1 MAVAHSAVDRRGAS
15 GGGGDGEGGGV
26 GVFVFALPVLLVVV
40 LGYAVGYT
48 VWEAAG
54 LGGNPEPAGWLTGLA
69 LLAAVSWLLLSRRGR
84 VRRGG
89 AAAGGGGGGA

>member
-1 MAVAHSAVDRRGAS
+1 
-15 GGGGDGEGGGV
+15 V
-26 GVFVFALPVLLVVV
+26 GVFVFAVPVLLVVV

-69 LLAAVSWLLLSRRGR
+69 LLAAVSWLLLSRRARLRRARARGDDAESAR
-84 VRRGG
+84 LAGELARRRRGRG
-89 AAAGGGGGGA
+89 

>member
-1 MAVAHSAVDRRGAS
+1 M
-15 GGGGDGEGGGV
+15 
-26 GVFVFALPVLLVVV
+26 GVFVFAVPVLLVVV

-69 LLAAVSWLLLSRRGR
+69 LLAAVSWLLLSRRARSWRARRRARGDDAESAR
-84 VRRGG
+84 LAGELARRRRGRG
-89 AAAGGGGGGA
+89 